1 MRCVLPIL
9 RHMTENRNLLGL
21 GSLWDSELQN
31 AVFDEKREIERN
43 RRAQSYV
50 RDALLELVIDGP
62 LNVVSR
68 GVTSPIHV
76 ERIGLGWL
84 DGVVCGSSER
94 AIVRIEAIH
103 TAGTTMTCDCRRIS
117 PQLYEFV
124 PYGAVLRDLERRA
137 ATILVVGDRGGVGG
151 RVFGVWRDAITLNTD
166 RGRVVVPWSAC
177 GLVLVVDMNR
187 L

>member
-1 MRCVLPIL
+1 
-9 RHMTENRNLLGL
+9 MTENQNLLGL

-31 AVFDEKREIERN
+31 AVFDEKREIARN
-43 RRAQSYV
+43 RRAQLHV
-50 RDALLELVIDGP
+50 RDALLELVIHGP
-62 LNVVSR
+62 LTVVSG

-84 DGVVCGSSER
+84 DGVLCGSSER
-94 AIVRIEAIH
+94 AIVRFEALYR
-103 TAGTTMTCDCRRIS
+103 AGTTTTCGCRRLS

-137 ATILVVGDRGGVGG
+137 ANILVIGDRGGVGG
-151 RVFGVWRDAITLNTD
+151 RVSGVWRDAITLTTD

-177 GLVLVVDMNR
+177 GLVLVADMTR